1 MKYTIKDAETGRE
14 FIGRDDESIF
24 RAMHKSGRSIFKG
37 GCEGGGCG
45 ICKVKILEG
54 EYVAFK
60 KLYNNMDLEKA
71 QELNAFTLETM
82 RVLEKALQSADIKFQ

>member
-1 MKYTIKDAETGRE
+1 MTYEIKDAESGMTY
-14 FIGRDDESIF
+14 IGRDDESIF

-45 ICKVKILEG
+45 ICKVKSLEG

-60 KLYNNMDLEKA
+60 KMSRRHVTEEEESQGIVLACCVKPSSDISLEKA
-71 QELNAFTLETM
+71 
-82 RVLEKALQSADIKFQ
+82 

>member
-1 MKYTIKDAETGRE
+1 MTYEIKDAESGMSY
-14 FIGRDDESIF
+14 IGRDDESIF

-54 EYVAFK
+54 EYVTFK
-60 KLYNNMDLEKA
+60 IMSRRHVTEEEESQGIVLACCVKPSSNILLEKA
-71 QELNAFTLETM
+71 
-82 RVLEKALQSADIKFQ
+82 

>member
-1 MKYTIKDAETGRE
+1 MKYTIKDAQSGTTL
-14 FIGRDDESIF
+14 IGRDDESIF

-54 EYVAFK
+54 EYLVFK
-60 KLYNNMDLEKA
+60 NMSRAHVSEEEESQGIVLACCVKPSGDI
-71 QELNAFTLETM
+71 
-82 RVLEKALQSADIKFQ
+82 VLEKV

>member
-1 MKYTIKDAETGRE
+1 MKYTIKDAQSGTT

-54 EYVAFK
+54 EYLVFK
-60 KLYNNMDLEKA
+60 NMSRTHVSEEEESQGIVLACCVKPSGDIELEK
-71 QELNAFTLETM
+71 
-82 RVLEKALQSADIKFQ
+82 V

>member
-1 MKYTIKDAETGRE
+1 MKYEIRDAESGNTY
-14 FIGRDDESIF
+14 IGRDDESIF

-54 EYVAFK
+54 EYAKFK
-60 KLYNNMDLEKA
+60 NMSRNHVSEEEEE
-71 QELNAFTLETM
+71 QGI
-82 RVLEKALQSADIKFQ
+82 VLACCVKPLADILLTKA

>member
-1 MKYTIKDAETGRE
+1 MKYTIKDAQSGTT

-45 ICKVKILEG
+45 ICKVRILEG
-54 EYVAFK
+54 EYLVFK
-60 KLYNNMDLEKA
+60 NMSRAHVSEEEESQGIVLACCVKPSGDI
-71 QELNAFTLETM
+71 
-82 RVLEKALQSADIKFQ
+82 VLEKV

>member
-1 MKYTIKDAETGRE
+1 MKYTIKDAQSGTT

-54 EYVAFK
+54 EYLVFK
-60 KLYNNMDLEKA
+60 NMSRAHVSEEGESQGIVLACCVKPSGDI
-71 QELNAFTLETM
+71 
-82 RVLEKALQSADIKFQ
+82 VLEKV

>member
-1 MKYTIKDAETGRE
+1 MKYEIKDAESGNV

-54 EYVAFK
+54 EYEAFK
-60 KLYNNMDLEKA
+60 KMSRKHVTEEEESQGIVLACCVKPSGDILLTKA
-71 QELNAFTLETM
+71 
-82 RVLEKALQSADIKFQ
+82 

>member
-1 MKYTIKDAETGRE
+1 MKYTIKDAQSGTT

-45 ICKVKILEG
+45 ICKVNILEG
-54 EYVAFK
+54 EYMVFK
-60 KLYNNMDLEKA
+60 NMSRAHVSEEEESQGIVLACCVKPSGDILLEK
-71 QELNAFTLETM
+71 
-82 RVLEKALQSADIKFQ
+82 V

>member
-1 MKYTIKDAETGRE
+1 MKCTIKDAQSGTT

-54 EYVAFK
+54 EYLVFK
-60 KLYNNMDLEKA
+60 NMSRAHVSEEEESQGIVLACCVKPSGDI
-71 QELNAFTLETM
+71 
-82 RVLEKALQSADIKFQ
+82 VLEKV

>member
-1 MKYTIKDAETGRE
+1 MKYTIKDAQSGTT

-54 EYVAFK
+54 EYLVFK
-60 KLYNNMDLEKA
+60 NMSRTHVSEEEESQGIVLACCVKPSGDI
-71 QELNAFTLETM
+71 
-82 RVLEKALQSADIKFQ
+82 VLEKV

>member
-1 MKYTIKDAETGRE
+1 MKYTIKDAQSGTT

-54 EYVAFK
+54 EYLVFK
-60 KLYNNMDLEKA
+60 NMSRAHVSEEEELQGIVLACCVKPSGDILLEK
-71 QELNAFTLETM
+71 
-82 RVLEKALQSADIKFQ
+82 V

>member
-1 MKYTIKDAETGRE
+1 MKYTIKDAQSGTT

-54 EYVAFK
+54 EYLVFK
-60 KLYNNMDLEKA
+60 NMSRAHVSEEEESQGIVLACCVKPSGDI
-71 QELNAFTLETM
+71 
-82 RVLEKALQSADIKFQ
+82 VLEKV

>member
-1 MKYTIKDAETGRE
+1 MTYEIKDAESGMTY
-14 FIGRDDESIF
+14 IGRDDESIF

-54 EYVAFK
+54 EYVKFK
-60 KLYNNMDLEKA
+60 NMSRAHVTEEEESQGIVLACCVKPSSDILLEKA
-71 QELNAFTLETM
+71 
-82 RVLEKALQSADIKFQ
+82 

>member
-1 MKYTIKDAETGRE
+1 MTYEIKDAESGMTY
-14 FIGRDDESIF
+14 IGRDDESIF

-60 KLYNNMDLEKA
+60 KMSRRHVTEEEESQGIVLACCVKPSSDISLEKA
-71 QELNAFTLETM
+71 
-82 RVLEKALQSADIKFQ
+82 

>member
-1 MKYTIKDAETGRE
+1 MKYTIKDAQSGTT

-54 EYVAFK
+54 EYLVFK
-60 KLYNNMDLEKA
+60 NMSRAHVSEEEESQGIVLACCVKPSGDILLEK
-71 QELNAFTLETM
+71 
-82 RVLEKALQSADIKFQ
+82 V

>member
-1 MKYTIKDAETGRE
+1 MTYEIKDAESGMTY
-14 FIGRDDESIF
+14 IGRDDESIF

-60 KLYNNMDLEKA
+60 KMSRRHVTEEEESQGIVLACCVKPSSNILLEKA
-71 QELNAFTLETM
+71 
-82 RVLEKALQSADIKFQ
+82 